1 MSGRAGAGIRGAT
14 ARAQAPLLD
23 RLIDD
28 APDQQRDPPMSAADS
43 LIALRNSVRRDL
55 EALLNAR
62 RRWRSWPSRLTELAT
77 SPIGYG
83 IPDFA
88 AGAFNDAGRREELRI
103 EIENTIRRFEP
114 RFLSV
119 RVHLIDAK
127 DRLET
132 TLRLRIEALLHADP
146 APEAVAFDTLVDPTT
161 DDVVVRPG
169 NVV

>member
-1 MSGRAGAGIRGAT
+1 M
-14 ARAQAPLLD
+14 
-23 RLIDD
+23 
-28 APDQQRDPPMSAADS
+28 
-43 LIALRNSVRRDL
+43 
-55 EALLNAR
+55 
-62 RRWRSWPSRLTELAT
+62 
-77 SPIGYG
+77 
-83 IPDFA
+83 
-88 AGAFNDAGRREELRI
+88 RI